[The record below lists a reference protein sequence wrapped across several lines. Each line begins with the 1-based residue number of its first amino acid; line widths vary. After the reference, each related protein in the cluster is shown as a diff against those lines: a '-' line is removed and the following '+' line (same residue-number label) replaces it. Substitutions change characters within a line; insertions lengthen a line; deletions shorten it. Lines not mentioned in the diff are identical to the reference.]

1 MNSMHDIWGQRFFHY
16 VNELQKYM
24 RYVFTGHLAIV
35 FMFAIGA
42 GGYAYSE
49 WLKEVPVSFP
59 SALIVSFIIAL
70 ILMKSAPTTLLK
82 LADIVYFLPLEH
94 QLPGYM
100 KRSLSWSTFSQLP
113 LPLIAVVVSLP
124 LLKATEVGTGIDYIL
139 AVLLIIALKG
149 LFVGTEYNV
158 RIANNE
164 FVWPDRMIRFV
175 LAFLAI
181 YFGLTWSPIAFIAGI
196 LVAILYTKWWEKQ
209 AVQKPFPYEQFIE
222 LEQNRMMRFYRFANY
237 FTEVPHLVGSV
248 SKRNWLKF
256 AMKSATFER
265 RDVQAYLVGRTFI
278 RTDDT
283 FWLWLR
289 LTVLSALGA
298 FLIPIPIVSFIFVGA
313 LAFATAVQLILALE
327 GGVEFTMD
335 QLFPEEEERSQSKAV
350 RALVRKLIM
359 LQAILLLLAAL
370 PLYGL
375 SLIPVLIAVVAVIIG
390 EATIRLTKEQ
400 EVEI

>member
-1 MNSMHDIWGQRFFHY
+1 MRDIWGQRFFHY
-16 VNELQKYM
+16 MNELQKYM

-59 SALIVSFIIAL
+59 SALIVSIVIAL
-70 ILMKSAPTTLLK
+70 LLMNSGPTTLLK
-82 LADIVYFLPLEH
+82 PADIVYFLPLEH
-94 QLPGYM
+94 QLESYM
-100 KRSLSWSTFSQLP
+100 KRAISWTTFSQLP
-113 LPLIAVVVSLP
+113 LPIITVVIALP
-124 LLKATEVGTGIDYIL
+124 LLKATEIGTGIDYLLI
-139 AVLLIIALKG
+139 VLLIIALKS
-149 LFVGTEYNV
+149 LYVGTEYCV
-158 RIANNE
+158 RVVSQE
-164 FVWPDRMIRFV
+164 FVWPDRLIRFV

-181 YFGLTWSPIAFIAGI
+181 QFGLIWSPIAILLGI
-196 LVAILYTKWWEKQ
+196 IVAIMYAKWWEKQ
-209 AVQKPFPYEQFIE
+209 ASQKPFPYEQFIE

-256 AMKSATFER
+256 AMKQPTFNR
-265 RDVQAYLVGRTFI
+265 RDVQAFLVRRTFI

-289 LTVLSALGA
+289 LTVISALGA
-298 FLIPIPIVSFIFVGA
+298 LLIPLPIVSFIFVGA

-327 GGVEFTMD
+327 GGFEFTMD
-335 QLFPEEEERSQSKAV
+335 QLFPEEEEKSQSKAV
-350 RALVRKLIM
+350 RALVRRLIL
-359 LQAILLLLAAL
+359 LQAFILLLAAL
-370 PLYGL
+370 PLYGV
-375 SLIPVLIAVVAVIIG
+375 SLTPVLIALVAIIVG

-400 EVEI
+400 EVEL